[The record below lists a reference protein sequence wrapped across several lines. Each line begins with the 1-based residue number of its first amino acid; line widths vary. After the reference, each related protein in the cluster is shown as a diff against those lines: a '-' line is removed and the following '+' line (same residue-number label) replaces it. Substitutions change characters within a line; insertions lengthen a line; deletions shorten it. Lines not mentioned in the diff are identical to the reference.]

1 MYKIQRG
8 AFANLPSLS
17 IHFSIAA
24 LFFVLLFRVDAAAAA
39 ARSISLFDA
48 FELHFYIAI
57 LNLYLLNV
65 VWGAC
70 VCLCVSVEY
79 CMCTLCV
86 LHICNLVL
94 SCPFRVNWIRVFVSW
109 NEVICL
115 GIMTS
120 VCVYG
125 WIIWLY
131 VIWRNQFT
139 MLKYIIIIAGCF
151 RFVVNGQNYLKSGVR
166 E

>member
-70 VCLCVSVEY
+70 VCLCVFSIQYVY
-79 CMCTLCV
+79 AMCV
-86 LHICNLVL
+86 AY
-94 SCPFRVNWIRVFVSW
+94 
-109 NEVICL
+109 
-115 GIMTS
+115 M
-120 VCVYG
+120 
-125 WIIWLY
+125 
-131 VIWRNQFT
+131 
-139 MLKYIIIIAGCF
+139 
-151 RFVVNGQNYLKSGVR
+151 
-166 E
+166 